1 MMLSLRHLRGGI
13 MYKDWAS
20 QLGSPLLHR
29 DAYFSICTIFYLIKY
44 ANYHY
49 TLNYLLTVP
58 SKIRRNKRFGVHVF
72 LHTILRFN
80 SLSQQRFTSQKSD

>member
-29 DAYFSICTIFYLIKY
+29 DAYFSICTILLLNKICKLSL
-44 ANYHY
+44 Y
-49 TLNYLLTVP
+49 TELFINCTLQNKAKQ
-58 SKIRRNKRFGVHVF
+58 KIWCACIFAYN
-72 LHTILRFN
+72 
-80 SLSQQRFTSQKSD
+80 FTF